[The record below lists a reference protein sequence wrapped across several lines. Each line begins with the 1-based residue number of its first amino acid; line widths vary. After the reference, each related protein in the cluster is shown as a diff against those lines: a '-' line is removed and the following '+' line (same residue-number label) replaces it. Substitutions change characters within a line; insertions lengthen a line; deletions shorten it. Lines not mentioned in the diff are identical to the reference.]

1 MNDARPRSV
10 LAGGLGSAN
19 PVGGLVLGVALVA
32 VGFVAWQF
40 ASTAL
45 DLREYMLPP
54 PGQVLEALSDHWP
67 NLSPAIA
74 VTARTAA
81 ISAIVGICI
90 AAPVC
95 VALGALALAMPGFSR
110 AIRFTATW
118 IGDAGPL
125 IVVTLLPLFV
135 VWVGT
140 TEAMRIRAAATGAA
154 LAFATSLL
162 GVLTANGVAGLALA
176 VLRGLRHATLLA
188 LLLVVV
194 CDMVSGRDGLGHML
208 LAATAMLNMPLAVA
222 AALVIWTG
230 GLVLCAI
237 LLVLEWA
244 VARTVER
251 VR

>member
-1 MNDARPRSV
+1 MNDARSRSS
-10 LAGGLGSAN
+10 LAGGLGGAN
-19 PVGGLVLGVALVA
+19 PVGGLVLGAALVA

-45 DLREYMLPP
+45 DLPVYQLPT

-67 NLSPAIA
+67 NLSPAIS
-74 VTARTAA
+74 VTAQTAA
-81 ISAIVGICI
+81 FAAVIGLAI

-95 VALGALALAMPGFSR
+95 VVLGALALALPGFSR
-110 AIRFTATW
+110 AMRFAATW
-118 IGDAGPL
+118 IGDAGAL
-125 IVVTLLPLFV
+125 IVITLLPLFV
-135 VWVGT
+135 IWVGAG
-140 TEAMRIRAAATGAA
+140 EGMRIRATATGAA

-162 GVLTANGVAGLALA
+162 GVLTANGIAGLALA
-176 VLRGLRHATLLA
+176 VLRGLRHAALLS

-208 LAATAMLNMPLAVA
+208 LAATTMLNMPLAVA
-222 AALVIWTG
+222 VALLICTG
-230 GLVLCAI
+230 GLLLCAI
-237 LLVLEWA
+237 LLVLEWV